1 MRVRKKGEEEKPSRR
16 RDSSPQPLDHETSV
30 LPLCYNSR
38 SVGNKVRCRDLQR
51 QVEARQLVRLHRDRH
66 QEREPDEPENYDSFV
81 TTAKKKPEPQKSPR
95 KIFFD
100 LKKKSAAFEKNN
112 FSQKRK

>member
-16 RDSSPQPLDHETSV
+16 RDSSPQPLDRETSV

-81 TTAKKKPEPQKSPR
+81 TTAKKNQNP
-95 KIFFD
+95 
-100 LKKKSAAFEKNN
+100 KKTQERS
-112 FSQKRK
+112 FSI

>member
-38 SVGNKVRCRDLQR
+38 SVGHKVRCRDLQR

-81 TTAKKKPEPQKSPR
+81 TTAKKKTEPPKRSFSICKKNRLLLRKTISPR
-95 KIFFD
+95 R
-100 LKKKSAAFEKNN
+100 ENN
-112 FSQKRK
+112 